1 MSSFMKAERKRKKA
15 RVGFDGPA
23 GSGKTY
29 SALLFA
35 FGLGGRVAVIDTE
48 HSSAELY
55 SDLGDFDV
63 AILKP
68 PFSPQRYI
76 SLIKEA
82 EAAGY
87 DVLIVDS
94 LSHAWAGVGGILDI
108 KDKRAKV
115 GSNNDFTAWREV
127 TPMHNQLV
135 DTVLQCPCHVLVTM
149 RTKTVYEV
157 QENKKGKMAPV
168 KIGQAPIQREG
179 MDYEFDLVF
188 DLSVDGH
195 VATATKDRTRQF
207 KDEPV
212 LIDSEAGR
220 RLAAWLDSG
229 AEPAARPEAPE
240 TARTTGNG
248 ASPSEH
254 FASGGNQQDPPPAQ
268 ASSETIDRLEKAL
281 IQHVAELAEQSTGRT
296 IELGQVLDWLTKIKR
311 LPAQGIEHLTEAAA
325 QSLIKAAEDKVMG
338 QIFMEQLNGE
348 GKSKAA

>member
-1 MSSFMKAERKRKKA
+1 MSSFVKAERKKKKA

-68 PFSPQRYI
+68 PFSPQRYM

-87 DVLIVDS
+87 DVIIIDS
-94 LSHAWAGVGGILDI
+94 LTHAWAGTGGILDI
-108 KDKRAKV
+108 KDRRSKV
-115 GSNNDFTAWREV
+115 GGNNDFTAWREV

-135 DTVLQCPCHVLVTM
+135 DAVLQCQCHILVTM

-207 KDEPV
+207 QDEPV
-212 LIDSEAGR
+212 LIDTEAGR

-229 AEPAARPEAPE
+229 AEPAAQPEAPE
-240 TARTTGNG
+240 TTRTTGQEAAPSEPSFSSG
-248 ASPSEH
+248 RQAEPSPVQASP
-254 FASGGNQQDPPPAQ
+254 
-268 ASSETIDRLEKAL
+268 ETIDRLEKAL
-281 IQHVAELAEQSTGRT
+281 IQHVAEPAEQSAGRP
-296 IELGQVLDWLTKIKR
+296 IELGQVLDWLVKIKR
-311 LPAQGIEHLTEAAA
+311 LPAKGVEHLTESAAL
-325 QSLIKAAEDKVMG
+325 SLIKAAEEKIMGKVFLENLAAG
-338 QIFMEQLNGE
+338 SE
-348 GKSKAA
+348 SKAA